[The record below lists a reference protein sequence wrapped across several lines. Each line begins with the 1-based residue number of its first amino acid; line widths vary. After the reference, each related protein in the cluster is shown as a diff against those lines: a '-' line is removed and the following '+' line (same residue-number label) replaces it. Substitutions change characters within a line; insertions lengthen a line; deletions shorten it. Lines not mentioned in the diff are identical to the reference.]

1 MALFQPFIPK
11 LLGIAARRQV
21 SDKFVWNKFAQ
32 PSAGLW
38 LEPRM
43 DLIIPM
49 SIDKLCDWGEQT

>member
-38 LEPRM
+38 
-43 DLIIPM
+43 
-49 SIDKLCDWGEQT
+49 